1 MKNVENDEKIR
12 KFTKNDEQRRKMSK
26 IGLDR
31 PWPGPWPGV
40 WDHDQATARPWP
52 GPWLG
57 PWPIH
62 GFGHGLW
69 PMAIGQAEQLLNRLC
84 IFS

>member
-1 MKNVENDEKIR
+1 M
-12 KFTKNDEQRRKMSK
+12 TKQRKMSN
-26 IGLDR
+26 IGPDR
-31 PWPGPWPGV
+31 PWPGLWG
-40 WDHDQATARPWP
+40 HDQATARPWP

-69 PMAIGQAEQLLNRLC
+69 HMAIGQAEQLLNRLC
-84 IFS
+84 VFS